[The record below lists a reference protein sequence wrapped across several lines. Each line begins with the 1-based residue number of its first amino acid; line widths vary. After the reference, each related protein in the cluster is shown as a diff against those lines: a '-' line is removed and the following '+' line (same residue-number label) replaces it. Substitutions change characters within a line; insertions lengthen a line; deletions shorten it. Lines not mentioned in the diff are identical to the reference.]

1 MLRSLLKANLAYA
14 GGSAVASIAS
24 LLLVP
29 YLVNAL
35 SVQEYGAWALF
46 EVVILLLNM
55 LILAGLDVGLMRE
68 YWFLEED
75 KQRARLTGTILIAVT
90 IWGAVIVGVGSLLLT
105 TQLKLFLPDTPYDWV
120 WVLAIAWLEA
130 VFALLLTLFR
140 IQEKAGVFVALSIG
154 RMALFLVLAV
164 GLVQAGY
171 GLTGALAGRFVAGVL
186 SVCVAGLL
194 SARFI
199 SLRFDQMALR
209 KAVRYGLPLLPANI
223 ASYILFASDRFVLE
237 RFSTLAQVAI
247 YSFAYKIATMVD
259 ILVTRPFAT
268 DWAPRRFKIA
278 TATNASRRYAQILLL
293 YLFVA
298 VGFALLVIAVTPLIY
313 TWLAPA
319 VYQTGMDVVPVIL
332 LAYVVYGLSYPLN
345 VGIMLKDRTKHL
357 PVIGWLA
364 AGVCLALN
372 FAWIPPYGMNGAAW
386 ATVVAYAVWTG
397 GITWLSL
404 RLYPVPYSIRQIGWI
419 VLAAIVGYG
428 GLWVIND
435 TALVRNSIVLLALK
449 IIWITAV
456 MSVSGYRV
464 WRSAWRNR
472 HKAELGQEAVLS

>member
-1 MLRSLLKANLAYA
+1 MWRSFLRANFAYA
-14 GGSAVASIAS
+14 IGSAATSVAS

-35 SVQEYGAWALF
+35 SLQEYGAWALF
-46 EVVILLLNM
+46 DVTILLLTM

-68 YWFLEED
+68 YWFLED
-75 KQRARLTGTILIAVT
+75 NKQRARLAGTILIAVT
-90 IWGAVIVGVGSLLLT
+90 IWGAVIVGAGSLLLA
-105 TQLKLFLPDTPYDWV
+105 TQLKLSLPGAPSDGL
-120 WVLAIAWLEA
+120 WVLATAWLEA
-130 VFALLLTLFR
+130 VFNLLLTVFR
-140 IQEKAGVFVALSIG
+140 IQEKAVVFVVLSLG
-154 RMALFLVLAV
+154 RMALFLGLAV

-171 GLTGALAGRFVAGVL
+171 GLTGALAGRFLAAVL
-186 SVCVAGLL
+186 GLCAAGLL

-199 SLRFDQMALR
+199 ILRFDRRALR
-209 KAVRYGLPLLPANI
+209 KAVRYGLPLLPANL

-237 RFSTLAQVAI
+237 RFSTLQQVAI
-247 YSFAYKIATMVD
+247 YSFAYKIATLIDV
-259 ILVTRPFAT
+259 LVTRPFAV

-278 TATNASRRYAQILLL
+278 TTANAARRYAQILVL
-293 YLFVA
+293 YLFAA
-298 VGFALLVIAVTPLIY
+298 VGFALLVIAVTPMIY

-332 LAYVVYGLSYPLN
+332 LAYLIYGLSYPLN

-397 GITWLSL
+397 GIAWLSL
-404 RLYPVPYSIRQIGWI
+404 RLYPIPYSIRQIGWI
-419 VLAAIVGYG
+419 VLAGIVGYG
-428 GLWVIND
+428 GLWIIND

-464 WRSAWRNR
+464 WRGAWRNR